1 LRSFRFELE
10 RMLGFTVDSFN
21 GLSRVLD
28 VLELEV
34 SRGGIARYHAMLQ
47 FLVALDLHRRGFD
60 VSVEEPVDGGFKA
73 DVYAESPMGRVIVE
87 VETGYVPPDRMYELE
102 GFLEAKIAFKAV
114 AYSAYTDLFIVAT
127 PSHMSLSIPGELLK
141 PIESRDVRDV
151 IAIRELALRYD
162 KARASRVLWRAH
174 VSRVDGLAYINVS
187 DRKVYYIIPINS
199 SPTLRAQIL
208 NCSQD
213 SWVADGESPLIIC

>member
-1 LRSFRFELE
+1 
-10 RMLGFTVDSFN
+10 MLGFTVDGLN

-73 DVYAESPMGRVIVE
+73 DVYAEGPTGRVIVE
-87 VETGYVPPDRMYELE
+87 IETGYVPPDRMYELE
-102 GFLEAKIAFKAV
+102 GFLEAKVAFKAV
-114 AYSAYTDLFIVAT
+114 AYSFYTDLFVVAT
-127 PSHMSLSIPGELLK
+127 PSHMSLSIPEELLK
-141 PIESRDVRDV
+141 PIESRSVEDV

-162 KARASRVLWRAH
+162 RVKASRILWRAH
-174 VSRVDGLAYINVS
+174 ASRVDGVAYINVS
-187 DRKVYYIIPINS
+187 DRRVYYLIPLNPPS
-199 SPTLRAQIL
+199 SPKVQIL
-208 NCSQD
+208 NCNPDNQ
-213 SWVADGESPLIIC
+213 VADGENPLVIC